1 VVPDAAIYQPTKK
14 TRLQGGIKARWHV
27 ACCFGATAEYSEQYA
42 AYWPIAI
49 ACAAL
54 NFRRRLR
61 QDGTATRTEIVM
73 VQTAEE
79 PQALLD
85 TGVTPVDLN
94 APELYLNRELTW
106 LAFNRRVLHEAEDS
120 RTPLL
125 ERVKYLAIVSSNLDE
140 FFMKRVGGLKQQLG
154 AGVQELSVDGRS
166 PEQQLRE
173 CETEVR
179 DLKQRKKVLLRE
191 LQGGLAEAGI
201 RLSRYS
207 ELGEDEQAGVR
218 AWYLENIY
226 PLLTPIGMDPAHPFP
241 FISNL
246 SLNLLVTISRPP
258 EVQGPK
264 LVRIKVP
271 VGGGIPRLI
280 RIGDDAHF
288 VPLEDVIA
296 HNLDQLLPQ
305 LEIERW
311 DLFRVTRN
319 AVVERYEEQANDLL
333 QVIEAELRDRKFAPT
348 VRLEVSAGMPPVYQG
363 MLAAELGLDESSDVF
378 EVDGLMQRRDLM
390 ELAGLDRPDLKDPP
404 HHSIEH
410 PKLVDA
416 PNIFHLIRGSGS
428 LLLQHPYES
437 FSTSVERFL
446 REASQDPKVLAIKM
460 TLYRTARKS
469 KIIEYLIDAAENGKQ
484 VAVAVELKAR
494 FDEEAN
500 VRWANSLEEAGIHV
514 SYGVLGLKTHA
525 KVIFVLRR
533 DYDGLRRYAH
543 VGTGNY
549 HAGTARLYSDLG
561 LLTCDPVLG
570 ADLTELFNFLT
581 TGYVANRRYRK
592 LLPAPTHLKR
602 GLLDRIEREIALHR
616 PEDPGRIQFKVNA
629 LEDLEI
635 TRALYRA
642 GQAGV
647 RIDLIV
653 RDSCR
658 LRPGLRGVSD
668 NISVISIVGRFLEH
682 ARIYYFRNGGAEEYF
697 IGSADCMKRNL
708 EARVET
714 VVPVEDAEC
723 QRALREIL
731 DVQFNDRRS
740 AWEMQPD
747 GRYTQ
752 RMPAEHE
759 DSRGAQEI
767 LIALAQKRAR
777 ASGRKKLHGRGKR
790 RSRSSL

>member
-1 VVPDAAIYQPTKK
+1 MP
-14 TRLQGGIKARWHV
+14 
-27 ACCFGATAEYSEQYA
+27 
-42 AYWPIAI
+42 
-49 ACAAL
+49 
-54 NFRRRLR
+54 
-61 QDGTATRTEIVM
+61 
-73 VQTAEE
+73 QTAA
-79 PQALLD
+79 PAQAAA
-85 TGVTPVDLN
+85 TPSPAEFDLN
-94 APELYLNRELTW
+94 SPEWYLNRELTW
-106 LAFNRRVLHEAEDS
+106 LAFNRRVLHEAEDP

-125 ERVKYLAIVSSNLDE
+125 ERVKFLAIVSSNLDE
-140 FFMKRVGGLKQQLG
+140 FFMKRVGGLKQQQG
-154 AGVQELSVDGRS
+154 AGVQELSVDGRT

-173 CETEVR
+173 CEAEVR
-179 DLKQRKKVLLRE
+179 AIKDHKDQLFRDLQAD
-191 LQGGLAEAGI
+191 LQANGI

-207 ELGEDEQAGVR
+207 ELSSDQQTEVR

-246 SLNLLVTISRPP
+246 SLNLLVTVKRPP
-258 EVQGPK
+258 GTQGPR

-280 RIGDDAHF
+280 RVGDEAHF

-296 HNLDQLLPQ
+296 HNLDQLLPE
-305 LEIERW
+305 LEIEQW

-319 AVVERYEEQANDLL
+319 AIVEPYEEQANDLL

-348 VRLEVSAGMPPVYQG
+348 VRLEVSAGTSPVHRG
-363 MLAAELGLDESSDVF
+363 MLAAELGLDETTDVF
-378 EVDGLMQRRDLM
+378 EVDGLMQRRDLL
-390 ELAGLDRPDLKDPP
+390 ELLAVDRPDLKDPP
-404 HHSIEH
+404 HHPIEH
-410 PKLVDA
+410 PKLMDA
-416 PNIFHLIRGSGS
+416 PNIFHLVRNSGPI
-428 LLLQHPYES
+428 LLQHPYES
-437 FSTSVERFL
+437 FVTSVERFL

-514 SYGVLGLKTHA
+514 SYGVIGLKTHA

-543 VGTGNY
+543 LGTGNY

-561 LLTCDPVLG
+561 LLTSDPVLG

-581 TGYVANRRYRK
+581 TGYVAQRNYRK
-592 LLPAPTHLKR
+592 LVPAPTHLKR
-602 GLLDRIEREIALHR
+602 ALLERIDREIALHS
-616 PEDPGRIQFKVNA
+616 PETPGRIQFKTNA
-629 LEDLEI
+629 LEDSKI

-642 GQAGV
+642 SMAGV
-647 RIDLIV
+647 QVDLIV

-658 LRPGLRGVSD
+658 LRAGVPGLSE
-668 NISVISIVGRFLEH
+668 NIRVLSIVGRFLEH

-697 IGSADCMKRNL
+697 IGSADCMTRNL

-714 VVPVEDAEC
+714 VFPVDDPDC
-723 QRALREIL
+723 QQALREIL
-731 DVQFNDRRS
+731 DVQSNDQRT

-747 GRYTQ
+747 GSYLQ
-752 RMPAEHE
+752 RQPAAGEE
-759 DSRGAQEI
+759 SGGAQEI
-767 LIALAQKRAR
+767 LIAKAQKRAR
-777 ASGRKKLHGRGKR
+777 ASSRKKLHGRGKR
-790 RSRSSL
+790 RGRFPG

>member
-1 VVPDAAIYQPTKK
+1 MAQAKD
-14 TRLQGGIKARWHV
+14 
-27 ACCFGATAEYSEQYA
+27 
-42 AYWPIAI
+42 
-49 ACAAL
+49 
-54 NFRRRLR
+54 
-61 QDGTATRTEIVM
+61 
-73 VQTAEE
+73 E
-79 PQALLD
+79 PQAAPETD
-85 TGVTPVDLN
+85 VASIDLN
-94 APELYLNRELTW
+94 APEWYLNRELTW
-106 LAFNRRVLHEAEDS
+106 LAFNRRVLHEAEDP

-125 ERVKYLAIVSSNLDE
+125 ERVKFLAIVSSNLDE
-140 FFMKRVGGLKQQLG
+140 FFMKRVGGLKQQVG

-173 CETEVR
+173 CEAEVR
-179 DLKQRKKVLLRE
+179 ELKRRKDLLLKE
-191 LQGGLAEAGI
+191 LYGLLDEAGI
-201 RLSRYS
+201 RLSRYAGLS
-207 ELGEDEQAGVR
+207 DDEQAGLR

-246 SLNLLVTISRPP
+246 SLNLLVTINRPTGVRAP
-258 EVQGPK
+258 R

-280 RIGDDAHF
+280 RIGDAAHF

-296 HNLDQLLPQ
+296 HNLDLLLPE

-319 AVVERYEEQANDLL
+319 AIVERYEEQANDLL

-348 VRLEVSAGMPPVYQG
+348 VRLEVSAGMPPVHQG
-363 MLAAELGLDESSDVF
+363 MLAAELGLDEATDVF

-390 ELAGLDRPDLKDPP
+390 ELAALDRPDLKDPP
-404 HHSIEH
+404 HHPIEH
-410 PKLVDA
+410 PKLMDA
-416 PNIFHLIRGSGS
+416 PNIFHLIRSSGPI
-428 LLLQHPYES
+428 LLQHPYES
-437 FSTSVERFL
+437 FATSVERFL

-514 SYGVLGLKTHA
+514 SYGVIGLKTHS

-543 VGTGNY
+543 IGTGNY

-561 LLTCDPVLG
+561 LLTSDPVLG
-570 ADLTELFNFLT
+570 SDLTELFNFLT

-592 LLPAPTHLKR
+592 LLPAPTNLKR
-602 GLLDRIEREIALHR
+602 ALLERIEREISAQR
-616 PEDPGRIQFKVNA
+616 ADEPGRIQFKTNA
-629 LEDLEI
+629 LEDAEI
-635 TRALYRA
+635 AKALYRA
-642 GQAGV
+642 SMAGV
-647 RIDLIV
+647 QVDLIV

-658 LRPGLRGVSD
+658 VRAGVPGLSENMR
-668 NISVISIVGRFLEH
+668 IISIVGRFLEH

-714 VVPVEDAEC
+714 IVPVDDPDC
-723 QRALREIL
+723 QRALREIM
-731 DVQFNDRRS
+731 DVQLGDRRS
-740 AWEMQPD
+740 AWDMQPD
-747 GRYTQ
+747 GSYVQ
-752 RMPAEHE
+752 RTPGPEE
-759 DSRGAQEI
+759 DPRSAQET
-767 LIALAQKRAR
+767 LIALAQKRSR

-790 RSRSSL
+790 RMRND